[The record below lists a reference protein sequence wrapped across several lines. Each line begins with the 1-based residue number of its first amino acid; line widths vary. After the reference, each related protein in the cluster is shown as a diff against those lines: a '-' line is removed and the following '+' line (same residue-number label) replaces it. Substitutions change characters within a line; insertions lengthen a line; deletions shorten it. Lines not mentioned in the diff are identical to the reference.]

1 MVLATLIFFCNA
13 FFVSLKK
20 FFFLKYALQKLS
32 KLRLLC
38 IIFHIVKKNFKKL
51 IMCWLG
57 KVAANNEL
65 DKLNLFNL
73 IVYYSLQMFKI
84 WSSNRQVCIKLLAT
98 SFELIVGKNCSY
110 SKFRVKIK
118 QLIKEVS
125 LEPDNPFM
133 YVSGRNFAVQT
144 LQALLSF

>member
-20 FFFLKYALQKLS
+20 NFFFKYALQKLS

-57 KVAANNEL
+57 KAAANNEL

-84 WSSNRQVCIKLLAT
+84 WSSNRQVCIKLLT
-98 SFELIVGKNCSY
+98 TSY